1 MVIFAQITK
10 FYTQMSTVTA
20 QRQKIHPHKLLMWIA
35 IASICMMFG
44 GWTSA
49 FLVRKAQGNWLIFTM
64 PLAFWISTAVVMLSS
79 ATMYLST
86 QAFKKREMPKYKR
99 LISITAFLGVAF
111 MILQFIGFFEMH
123 RAGIILA
130 GNAEGVSGSFIY
142 VISGVHLL
150 HMLGG
155 VIALVIFFI
164 RSNFRNNVK
173 TFSSTGLEILG
184 TYWHFVDVLW
194 IYLFLFFFINQ
205 K

>member
-1 MVIFAQITK
+1 MNNS
-10 FYTQMSTVTA
+10 MSTLTA

-35 IASICMMFG
+35 IASICMMFA

-64 PLAFWISTAVVMLSS
+64 PVAFWISTAVVMISS
-79 ATMYLST
+79 VTMHFSIT
-86 QAFKKREMPKYKR
+86 AFKKRNMKQYKT
-99 LISITAFLGVAF
+99 LISITAVLGFLFMVLQFLGF
-111 MILQFIGFFEMH
+111 YEMH
-123 RAGIILA
+123 QAGVTLA
-130 GNAEGVSGSFIY
+130 STAEGVSGSFVY

-155 VIALVIFFI
+155 VIALIIVFI
-164 RSNFRNNVK
+164 TVNFRRK
-173 TFSSTGLEILG
+173 TKVYSSTGLEILG